1 MTGFAERI
9 TDKTLTAWLGA
20 GLLHRGIGGGLTF
33 VVSAAGSTRGQAS
46 WVLRYRHA
54 GTSREKVLGRYPDLS
69 LKDAR
74 ELARQNRA
82 RIHLGVDLAA
92 EKRAERQ
99 KALEQ
104 TDVSALALAWYER
117 HLAKTYKHPEVVLRV
132 IRRHIDPVIGKLNIA
147 AVRPSHIDKV
157 LTRVID
163 AGAPTVANDVL
174 RYLFRMLHFAV
185 KRRWTEVNPV
195 SGFEISDADGTESLR
210 QRWLNRDELAALAKA
225 MRETERF
232 GRVNEL
238 SVWLLLVLCVRKME
252 LLSAK
257 WEEFDLERGVWS
269 LHPSRTKKGQPID
282 LPLAPQVL
290 AWLAEVKVFAYG
302 SEYLFPARRRVHMK
316 NGVPRKNRFGHV
328 SPDTLNVALRT
339 LPLDGVEHFTVHDMR
354 RTAHAHMAAL
364 DVDRFVAER
373 ALNHKVGDV
382 EGVYNQYDY
391 FEERKKALG
400 RWVDMLDA
408 IREGV
413 APDPSASKK

>member
-1 MTGFAERI
+1 MTGFVERI
-9 TDKTLTAWLGA
+9 TDKTLKAWLGA
-20 GLLHRGIGGGLTF
+20 GPVDRSIGAGLTF
-33 VVSAAGSTRGQAS
+33 VASAAGSMKGQAS
-46 WVLRYRHA
+46 WILRYRHA
-54 GTSREKVLGRYPDLS
+54 GASREKVLGRYPDIS

-74 ELARQNRA
+74 ELARQDRA
-82 RIHLGVDLAA
+82 RIQLGMDVAA

-99 KALEQ
+99 KALEH
-104 TDVSALALAWYER
+104 TDVSALALAWHER
-117 HLAKTYKHPEVVLRV
+117 HIAKTYKHPEVVLRV
-132 IRRHIDPVIGKLNIA
+132 IRRHIDPVIGKLAIA

-163 AGAPTVANDVL
+163 AGALTVANDVL
-174 RYLFRMLHFAV
+174 RYLFRMFHFAV

-195 SGFEISDADGTESLR
+195 AGFEISDAGGTESSR

-225 MRETERF
+225 MRESERF

-238 SVWLLLVLCVRKME
+238 SVWLLLALCVRKME

-282 LPLAPQVL
+282 IPLAPQVL
-290 AWLAEVKVFAYG
+290 AWLAEVKVFACG

-339 LPLDGVEHFTVHDMR
+339 LPLDDMEHFTVHDMR
-354 RTAHAHMAAL
+354 RTARTHMAAL
-364 DVDRFVAER
+364 GVDRFVAER
-373 ALNHKVGDV
+373 ALNHKVRDI

-391 FEERKKALG
+391 FAERKEALG
-400 RWVDMLDA
+400 RWVCLL
-408 IREGV
+408 EGLMR
-413 APDPSASKK
+413 

>member
-9 TDKTLTAWLGA
+9 TDKTLKAWLGA
-20 GLLHRGIGGGLTF
+20 GRVDKSIGAGLTF
-33 VVSAAGSTRGQAS
+33 VASAAGSMKGQAS
-46 WVLRYRHA
+46 WILRYRHA
-54 GTSREKVLGRYPDLS
+54 GASREKVLGRYPDIS

-74 ELARQNRA
+74 ELARQDRA
-82 RIHLGVDLAA
+82 RIQLGMDVAA

-104 TDVSALALAWYER
+104 TDVSALALAWHER
-117 HLAKTYKHPEVVLRV
+117 HIAKTYKHPEVVLRV
-132 IRRHIDPVIGKLNIA
+132 IRRHIDPVIGKLAIA

-157 LTRVID
+157 LTRVTD

-174 RYLFRMLHFAV
+174 RYLFRMFHFAV

-195 SGFEISDADGTESLR
+195 AGFEISDAGGTESSR
-210 QRWLNRDELAALAKA
+210 QRWLNRDELVALAEA
-225 MRETERF
+225 MRESERF

-238 SVWLLLVLCVRKME
+238 SVRLLLALCVRKME

-282 LPLAPQVL
+282 IPLGSQVL
-290 AWLAEVKVFAYG
+290 AWLAEVKVFACG

-339 LPLDGVEHFTVHDMR
+339 LPLDDMEHFTVHDMR
-354 RTAHAHMAAL
+354 RTARTHMAAL
-364 DVDRFVAER
+364 GVDRFVAER
-373 ALNHKVGDV
+373 ALNHKVRDI

-391 FEERKKALG
+391 FAERKEALG
-400 RWVDMLDA
+400 RWVCLL
-408 IREGV
+408 EGLMR
-413 APDPSASKK
+413 